1 MLPKARS
8 RHGEGNV
15 DGAMGPR
22 PRSCH
27 DKLRAAMAGRVIE
40 GVQPKRVAVPGCSGR
55 QLWVVE
61 VDLAV
66 ETARLRSGTTGP
78 PNPLSA
84 EATVELHCA
93 RIRTCS
99 RRALLRRTCRGRRG
113 CVRAPRPPG
122 ARPGL
127 GPVWPRGG
135 ST

>member
-1 MLPKARS
+1 MRRASILDPPDPASILSPLGRGGGDSRYVVECSSGPILVVGRTMLPKARS

-66 ETARLRSGTTGP
+66 ETAR
-78 PNPLSA
+78 
-84 EATVELHCA
+84 
-93 RIRTCS
+93 
-99 RRALLRRTCRGRRG
+99 
-113 CVRAPRPPG
+113 
-122 ARPGL
+122 
-127 GPVWPRGG
+127 
-135 ST
+135 